1 MLKRVLTYVVL
12 TLVVLQSAV
21 AMGDTHQLHQS
32 GAEHLVLD
40 ESHQHTEGNILE
52 KQHDRDVQSEA
63 SVSDKW
69 DCHHCCHCHGH
80 LCAAALI
87 ATERV
92 HLAKHSSPVPDYAEN
107 TFPET
112 YETFLRPP
120 KA

>member
-1 MLKRVLTYVVL
+1 MLKRVLTYFLL

-21 AMGDTHQLHQS
+21 AMGDAHQLHQS
-32 GAEHLVLD
+32 GAEHLVFDDTHL
-40 ESHQHTEGNILE
+40 
-52 KQHDRDVQSEA
+52 HDDGHVADAQANHSNSSTAEN
-63 SVSDKW
+63 W

-120 KA
+120 KD